1 MQTTIQKIEV
11 GDIVKIGFEASKV
24 LGIEEGSRIEIDYWY
39 GFVNERGEEVEKMP
53 VIWDDVLE
61 EFVSVKQIFG
71 KDFERFLDC
80 EIVGRK
86 AEDFTIFPYW
96 EWVK

>member
-1 MQTTIQKIEV
+1 MQKIEV
-11 GDIVKIGFEASKV
+11 GDVIKIGRKASEI
-24 LGIEEGSRIEIDYWY
+24 LGMQEGARIEIDSWF
-39 GFVNERGEEVEKMP
+39 GNVNERGEVIERIP

-71 KDFERFLDC
+71 HDFENFLDC
-80 EIVGRK
+80 EIIGRK

-96 EWVK
+96 EW